1 MPDSNQP
8 PEWYTPAEA
17 AAIWGIT
24 PGALY
29 KRTFHAGIPAEAVTR
44 TAGGHRR
51 YRGDYIRRLA
61 PRRKAGAS

>member
-1 MPDSNQP
+1 MTGSNPP

-24 PGALY
+24 TNALRH
-29 KRTFHAGIPAEAVTR
+29 RTFHAGIPREAYVR
-44 TAGGHRR
+44 TKGGHRR

-61 PRRKAGAS
+61 PRRAGAR